1 MSRVWPHLPRPT
13 ESSLVAGALKKRRP
27 VIVAGPAGIGKTSL
41 TRAVVASSDRPIEWL
56 VGSASTRQTPLAA
69 LSTLMPVDG
78 AGDVMRIV
86 TNLSERLIDRRA
98 VLAVEDA
105 GLLDAAS
112 AMVVAQLIQS
122 DIHDGVIVMSRS
134 PELDGAEPAL
144 TSALSAARAMVVQ
157 PTAFSHDDLATIIG
171 QYLGAPMDYADVMR
185 LHSASGGNPLYARHL
200 VAGSVSA
207 GAVHRWE
214 DGTISIAEGFAVSRE
229 LEAVVGSAIDAAGP
243 QAIGLLEFL
252 SLLTPLPVS
261 AVADL
266 GFSDVIDDSP
276 DIW

>member
-1 MSRVWPHLPRPT
+1 MEPLGVSRVWPHLPRPT

-78 AGDVMRIV
+78 AGCVMRIV

-157 PTAFSHDDLATIIG
+157 PTAFARRSRHHHRPIPRGSHGLRRCDEIAF
-171 QYLGAPMDYADVMR
+171 R
-185 LHSASGGNPLYARHL
+185 EWGNPLYARHL

-229 LEAVVGSAIDAAGP
+229 WRRWSGRPS
-243 QAIGLLEFL
+243 
-252 SLLTPLPVS
+252 TPPGRRQS
-261 AVADL
+261 
-266 GFSDVIDDSP
+266 GCWNF
-276 DIW
+276 